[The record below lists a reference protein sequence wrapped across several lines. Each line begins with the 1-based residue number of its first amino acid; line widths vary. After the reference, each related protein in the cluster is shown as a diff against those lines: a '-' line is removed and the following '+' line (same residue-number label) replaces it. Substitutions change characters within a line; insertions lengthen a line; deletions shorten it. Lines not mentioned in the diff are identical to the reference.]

1 MTDRTDAPRPGRVL
15 IIAGSD
21 SGGAAG
27 IQADIKSVTANGGFA
42 MTAVTAITVQDT
54 TAVHGVWPVPV
65 DAVIGQM
72 TVVLRDL
79 GADQI
84 KTGMLGT
91 AHLVEAVAET
101 LDAEAKDIGRVIDP
115 VMVASSGA
123 RLMDDQAIGAIKSD
137 LIPQAAL
144 VTPNAI
150 EAEILTG
157 KAVEN
162 VDGQRRAAEALLE
175 LGAKAALVKG
185 GHVEGDVMTDVLQS
199 TDGEWMFEN
208 RRLDTKAT
216 HGTGCTLASSTA
228 ALLAQHIALP
238 EAVERAVDYLQG
250 AIKNAP
256 NYGSGHG
263 PVDHGWRIR
272 NAGSE

>member
-72 TVVLRDL
+72 TAVLRDL

-123 RLMDDQAIGAIKSD
+123 RLMDQQAIGAIISD

-150 EAEILTG
+150 EAEILTS
-157 KAVEN
+157 KPVES

-175 LGAKAALVKG
+175 RGAKAALVKG

-208 RRLDTKAT
+208 KRLDTKAT

-228 ALLAQHIALP
+228 ALLAQHVALP
-238 EAVERAVDYLQG
+238 EAVERAVAYLHG
-250 AIKNAP
+250 AIRNAP
-256 NYGSGHG
+256 NYGAGHG

-272 NAGSE
+272 NAESE

>member
-91 AHLVEAVAET
+91 AQLVEAVAET

-123 RLMDDQAIGAIKSD
+123 RLMDEQAIGAIKSD

-157 KAVEN
+157 RAVEN
-162 VDGQRRAAEALLE
+162 VDDQRRAAEALLE

-199 TDGEWMFEN
+199 TEGEWMFEN
-208 RRLDTKAT
+208 ERLDTKAT
-216 HGTGCTLASSTA
+216 HGTGCTLASSSA
-228 ALLAQHIALP
+228 ALLAQHVALP
-238 EAVERAVDYLQG
+238 EAVERAVAYLQG
-250 AIKNAP
+250 AIRNAP
-256 NYGSGHG
+256 NYGTGHG

-272 NAGSE
+272 SGESE

>member
-27 IQADIKSVTANGGFA
+27 IQADIKSVTAHGGFA

-65 DAVIGQM
+65 DVVTGQM
-72 TVVLRDL
+72 RVVLRDI
-79 GADQI
+79 GADHI

-91 AHLVEAVAET
+91 AQMVEAVADT
-101 LDAEAKDIGRVIDP
+101 LDSEAKTIGRVIDP

-123 RLMDDQAIGAIKSD
+123 RLMDDQAIGAILSD
-137 LIPQAAL
+137 LIPNAAL

-162 VDGQRRAAEALLE
+162 IDGQRRAAEALLE
-175 LGAKAALVKG
+175 RGARAALVKG
-185 GHVEGDVMTDVLQS
+185 GHVEGDVMTDVLQ
-199 TDGEWMFEN
+199 TTEGEWMFEN
-208 RRLDTKAT
+208 ERLDTKAT
-216 HGTGCTLASSTA
+216 HGTGCTLASSSA
-228 ALLAQHIALP
+228 ALLAQYVPLP
-238 EAVERAVDYLQG
+238 EAVERAVAYLHG
-250 AIKNAP
+250 AILNAAD
-256 NYGSGHG
+256 YGTGHG
-263 PVDHGWRIR
+263 PVDHAWRIR
-272 NAGSE
+272 TGVSE